1 MKQRQLFLKLFI
13 LGALLGLFALG
24 LSFVNYIV
32 YEREG
37 YQNQVVREIER
48 NQIDSQRLV
57 SPFITVPYTQ
67 MVACDYR
74 ENPALKDKLCAESG
88 EQLFF
93 PEQIDWDAKFDVSDE
108 KYRRTIAR
116 FSVPLP

>member
-48 NQIDSQRLV
+48 NQIDRPTLELPRLV
-57 SPFITVPYTQ
+57 GVQQNSRTGSLHMMQ
-67 MVACDYR
+67 GR
-74 ENPALKDKLCAESG
+74 EDAVLGLLVIFRLTSVN
-88 EQLFF
+88 
-93 PEQIDWDAKFDVSDE
+93 QIDQ
-108 KYRRTIAR
+108 
-116 FSVPLP
+116 LPGYALRHV